1 MVLLTSTVQSVLTRV
16 VTFHARHRYHKASW
30 SPGENARR
38 FGVAGDAG
46 GHGHLYRVE
55 VSVAGPLDVD
65 TQMII
70 DLAALDEILAD
81 VVTSRLDGRS
91 LNDVVP
97 VFASGEQLPSCEAIA
112 RSIWTAVAPRLPD
125 AVRLHRVRVAEDETL
140 WADCI
145 G

>member
-1 MVLLTSTVQSVLTRV
+1 MLTRV

-30 SPGENARR
+30 SPVENAAR
-38 FGVAGDAG
+38 FGPPGDAG

-55 VSVAGPLDVD
+55 VSVTGPLDVD

-70 DLAALDEILAD
+70 DLAAFDGILAD
-81 VVTSRLDGRS
+81 VVTGRFDGRS

-112 RSIWTAVAPRLPD
+112 RWIWAQVAPLLPGNARLY
-125 AVRLHRVRVAEDETL
+125 RVRVAEDETL